1 MLYTVKCYFDT
12 GLEENNCLESLD
24 KLDTLGFRS
33 VTYPDVYLL
42 QDNYRINVRI
52 ACTYSEI
59 EGADYCIISSVGYW
73 ITGIAMVNENMCELS
88 LKLDYLTTV
97 GLNSLEIIGGW
108 CTRKCVNSDELFS
121 NTLSEPFSPQEPLT
135 LDFGNILKP
144 TTSADTDYKVLVSTV
159 DLENINFIADS
170 YKDEVNDMIVTVP
183 KIPVAG
189 ESTTF
194 AIKGIGKD
202 YQLPCA
208 SCYNYDQVA
217 EEVQTVRSL
226 GIESAIT
233 DSYTIPARYVAIGS
247 ASTKRHSRIEGVNES
262 IDSKL
267 PVQYTSVKNKKALSG
282 QFMKYVLLSLITGEQ
297 QEFSVEDIVSPSNSV
312 SWNIFAD
319 PLPDG
324 CPRVRPTY
332 YHNTLNDVFFGVVNG
347 GQWQKNPLVFQQ
359 TSGSLI
365 AETQFNR
372 YKYDTVRKMAG
383 STIDSALGV
392 LSNPVNWVNPA
403 LMGLSAV
410 KTTYSKVTDMI
421 DTTFDVQKESVN
433 FQTQQNIVAPE
444 IQYNVVHSLQNYY
457 GNYFYEL
464 RYRLSDADLSRFD
477 DFLSAFGY
485 AVSERLSIS
494 AFRGRTNHNFVKA
507 DNVQVKTNRGRI
519 YNQGVESLI
528 QRGVR
533 IWHTAPN
540 QSRLYNNPIA

>member
-1 MLYTVKCYFDT
+1 MLYSVTCYFDT
-12 GLEENNCLESLD
+12 GLEENNCLESLNQ
-24 KLDTLGFRS
+24 LETLGFRS
-33 VTYPDVYLL
+33 VTYPDVFLL
-42 QDNYRINVRI
+42 QDNYRSSVKI
-52 ACTYSEI
+52 ACTYSQI
-59 EGADYCIISSVGYW
+59 VGADYCVISDVGYW

-88 LKLDYLTTV
+88 LKIDYFTTV
-97 GLNSLEIIGGW
+97 GLKSIEIIGGW
-108 CTRKCVNSDELFS
+108 CTRKCVTSDKLFD
-121 NTLSEPFSPQEPLT
+121 NTIAEPFTPQEPLT
-135 LDFGNILKP
+135 LDLGAVLKP
-144 TTSADTDYKVLVSTV
+144 STSADSDYKVLVSTV
-159 DLENINFIADS
+159 DLENIDFIADS
-170 YKDEVNDMIVTVP
+170 YKDEANDMIVTVP

-189 ESTTF
+189 EPTTF
-194 AIKGIGKD
+194 AIKGIAD

-217 EEVQTVRSL
+217 QEVQTVRSL
-226 GIESAIT
+226 GVESAIV
-233 DSYTIPARYVAIGS
+233 DSYTIPARYVAVGS
-247 ASTKRHSRIEGVNES
+247 ATTKRHARIEGVNES

-267 PVQYTSVKNKKALSG
+267 KVSYATVKNKKALSG

-332 YHNTLNDVFFGVVNG
+332 YHNTENTAFFGVVNG
-347 GQWQKNPLVFQQ
+347 GQWQKNPLVFRQP
-359 TSGSLI
+359 SGSLI
-365 AETQFNR
+365 AETQYNR
-372 YKYDTVRKMAG
+372 QMADITRNSVTSMLNNAIG
-383 STIDSALGV
+383 IAT
-392 LSNPVNWVNPA
+392 NPISWVFPEKA
-403 LMGLSAV
+403 IAKGAFSSAV
-410 KTTYSKVTDMI
+410 DLINTEFEM
-421 DTTFDVQKESVN
+421 QKQTLN
-433 FQTQQNIVAPE
+433 FQTQQNIVAPD

-507 DNVQVKTNRGRI
+507 DNVQVKTPRGRI
-519 YNQGVESLI
+519 YNQGIESLI
-528 QRGVR
+528 QAGIRV
-533 IWHTAPN
+533 WHTAPN